1 MDQNVNNFGKMFRTQ
16 YVVTH
21 LLKKQDKKKR
31 YHHSSSCLKEYI
43 VAIMLMWYLVTSNT
57 INDLQLG

>member
-21 LLKKQDKKKR
+21 LLKKQDKK
-31 YHHSSSCLKEYI
+31 I